1 MHFPLQTTGAIS
13 FTISIPVVNS
23 VRDKW
28 NTTTRT
34 GTQVKHNNENRN
46 TLCRTGTQQNASG
59 GQSER
64 LRNATRTQVE
74 HNWNQVEH
82 KLNIAKRA
90 EPQLGQ

>member
-1 MHFPLQTTGAIS
+1 ME
-13 FTISIPVVNS
+13 
-23 VRDKW
+23 
-28 NTTTRT
+28 
-34 GTQVKHNNENRN
+34 HNDENWI
-46 TLCRTGTQQNASG
+46 TSETQQWEQEHTLRPSSASG

-90 EPQLGQ
+90 EPKLGE